1 MLPTM
6 YGTCS
11 GQEAASTPP
20 PSATAVAWSGSGFN
34 TRWTSGQ
41 SGYNAPLYS
50 YNSLLSADIADQ
62 SLNVT
67 IDFNGGSGYSA
78 GNTIEQFI
86 ITFISDEGS
95 PNVPQFEGDV
105 TGNQSSL
112 DLADLGATMT
122 IPTLS
127 RGEATFDILPLIIA
141 NGPDTINKIGWN
153 GNSDRV
159 GTFKTQIK
167 FACLDDAGVSSSFT
181 QAIDESSEI
190 PQIGPTV
197 LQPAITITISTV
209 QGGVSSVG
217 TNSPMTGDTAFTPA
231 IPMTHSGGIPIDDYI
246 MTVAFA
252 FDDDTYLS
260 QDYDGKDNTLG
271 ELILRVSPEGG
282 ANWEWFDNSPE
293 LIVSDFNPDIPLANP
308 PSTTSYNLNTFIG
321 SAIGGLP
328 PQGLI
333 VNPQPNDAN
342 TFTLDIT
349 TTQTKDI
356 YNQDA
361 EINAQIPI
369 SQLLGFP

>member
-1 MLPTM
+1 M

-20 PSATAVAWSGSGFN
+20 PSATTVAWSGSGFN
-34 TRWTSGQ
+34 TRWMSGM

-67 IDFNGGSGYSA
+67 IDFNGGSGYTE
-78 GNTIEQFI
+78 GNTITQFRI
-86 ITFISDEGS
+86 SFSSDEGS
-95 PNVPQFEGDV
+95 PNIPRFEGDV
-105 TGNQSSL
+105 TGNQEQL
-112 DLADLGATMT
+112 DLADLGTTMT

-127 RGEATFDILPLIIA
+127 GGRATFDILPLIIA
-141 NGPDTINKIGWN
+141 NGPDTVNKIGWN

-159 GTFKTQIK
+159 GTFRTLIK
-167 FACLDDAGVSSSFT
+167 FACLDDAGVQYNFT

-217 TNSPMTGDTAFTPA
+217 TNTPSTQTAFTPP

-246 MTVAFA
+246 LTVAFA
-252 FDDDTYLS
+252 FDDNTYLS
-260 QDYDGKDNTLG
+260 RNYDGNENTLG
-271 ELILRVSPEGG
+271 ELTLRVSPEGG
-282 ANWEWFDNSPE
+282 GVNWEWFDGSRE
-293 LIVSDFNPDIPLANP
+293 LIVSDFNPDIPLADP

-321 SAIGGLP
+321 NAIGGLP
-328 PQGLI
+328 PEGLI
-333 VNPQPNDAN
+333 INPDPENAN
-342 TFTLDIT
+342 TFTLDII

-361 EINAQIPI
+361 EVKAPIPL